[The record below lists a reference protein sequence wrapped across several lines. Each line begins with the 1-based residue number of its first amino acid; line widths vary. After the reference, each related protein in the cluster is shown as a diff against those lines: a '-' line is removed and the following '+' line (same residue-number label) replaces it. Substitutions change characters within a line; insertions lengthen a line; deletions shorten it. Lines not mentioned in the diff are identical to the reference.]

1 MNNDVTVSQKFF
13 EKFLMLCRNDEELD
27 IVVTE
32 CGSVVVCYGE
42 SVPLA
47 KLLTKDEILAMTP
60 NVDSSVKLKTL
71 FEIAKPKT
79 KGSKPD
85 DFGTGKQNTYFTNKM
100 LDEVGL

>member
-1 MNNDVTVSQKFF
+1 MNDVTVSQKFF
-13 EKFLMLCRNDEELD
+13 EKFLMLCRNDEDLN

-47 KLLTKDEILAMTP
+47 KLLTKDEILALTP
-60 NVDSSVKLKTL
+60 SVDASVKLKTL
-71 FEIAKPKT
+71 FDAAKPKT
-79 KGSKPD
+79 KGLKPN
-85 DFGTGKQNTYFTNKM
+85 DFGTGEQNPFFTNKM

>member
-27 IVVTE
+27 IVVTK

-42 SVPLA
+42 STPLA
-47 KLLTKDEILAMTP
+47 KLLTKDEILAMVP
-60 NVDSSVKLKTL
+60 HVSSSVRLKTL

-79 KGSKPD
+79 KGKKPK